1 MPGGSTRR
9 SYDRIAAAYRDQ
21 YHDEL
26 DKKPFDRD
34 FLDLVQSA
42 AGKDGWFIDLG
53 SGPGQIGTYLASRG
67 LRALYVDISFEML
80 SWAGTSRVQAD
91 MRALPFRS
99 GSVAGIAAFYS
110 LIHIAVGGA
119 CSNQPSAIRTIP
131 TSKSKPAGRTYLPK
145 GRSEAQRLC

>member
-80 SWAGTSRVQAD
+80 IGREHLASRQTCG
-91 MRALPFRS
+91 PYRS
-99 GSVAGIAAFYS
+99 GAD
-110 LIHIAVGGA
+110 
-119 CSNQPSAIRTIP
+119 PSP
-131 TSKSKPAGRTYLPK
+131 
-145 GRSEAQRLC
+145 E